1 MVMGYLEDLGIV
13 ADDLAES
20 KAKTSY
26 LADLGI
32 SPDEIQPAQEK
43 SLLKQRRETGPYPEV
58 IDYLKGVG
66 SALSGV
72 FSDPRE
78 QAKYIAAAFSE
89 PPKGVDLRVP
99 IDYLAG
105 LTEQVFGMGQ
115 GSIGFG
121 AGVTEAA
128 KEITAGR
135 NKMKTQLPA
144 DARLWGQVVDE
155 TGQRVVPL
163 IIPPYGAAVPGKVE
177 FEPVPSDVV
186 EKKARAGMERVA
198 EAFSYHPVTPGGQK
212 GLENI
217 GELIESV
224 VRKPSSAVGQFVS
237 KLTGDKA
244 WGYGAELAT
253 ELAMFKLFHSVGSDL
268 LRGKAK
274 KLSEGGGKL
283 DDKVFKQKS
292 EELLNQ
298 ARKEGFDLN
307 TEAGLNNLINAA
319 FPGKK
324 NAEVRAKYL
333 DELGKLRENIT
344 KVEKDKKGNI
354 TPKERD
360 KLLREFNQKVM
371 DIEKKRISP
380 DDTVSEGA
388 RARQE
393 RINKEKSDAESVSE
407 PLEDRI
413 ARARQEAQNKIDL
426 EKKREKREAE
436 EAQSEQ
442 QRNRTARAQ
451 EERQRVIEEADIEEP
466 TPAPERPAKGGP
478 LETAE
483 SKRPA
488 ETKRTNIESREHS
501 ERSRFTKDKLEKAA
515 KSARGYQ
522 KLREDLVDTLARLR
536 RERRAASQ
544 PRPEGKLSDVKQKGS
559 DKTVAFLEKKLEQLD
574 EFYKKRGG
582 TPPVMEYSTTNK
594 KTTVPEPKPVEPASK
609 PAPLKTPPKRQGAE
623 TPQGPQA
630 LREFG
635 VKPVKR
641 EVKSVPKQN
650 KVEKPTPVGKKTEV
664 KEKPQTKDERFHA
677 LADQQRGKPESAMLK
692 VQNKLGGGVLS
703 PVVEHAGDLIHRM
716 SQHPDFYK
724 GGFEWVKEKVD
735 KVHRYLHSEFGFE
748 KEHKQNWQNNAKY
761 RKKDP
766 TAFKKDL
773 DAALKI
779 YAKEHGKLKPFNDVQ
794 KLANDLAIAIGEQR
808 WNEARRLSSELKKI
822 TDKGR
827 ENWEKVAT
835 KEGFDEKPTSVP
847 KKDAVDQALDTLEK
861 ETPVVPVVKKRKGGR
876 GYEKQTKAEAT
887 RKEPVDVDRL
897 PDGVEAD
904 YEMRYKD
911 RKLGEKKMEDLKS
924 PSDIVA
930 KQLMETGELQ
940 GNQHVT
946 TNQLAS
952 ALNKK
957 VKEVTDKGRKAAEAE
972 DAKLAGLQRVD
983 PETGRKP
990 GVEPPKKASSGVTV
1004 PEALSKVEEALS
1016 KIAEKVETEFAT
1028 KEAQRKHRVER
1039 RVARKT
1045 KQLLKKLDKEGRQ
1058 GERITQERA
1067 LELLE
1072 REQAVKAA
1080 AKQNR
1085 LAKHKAEIMK
1095 RRKAVKGGTKLYSGI
1110 PVDEIP
1116 KVVRAF
1122 FRKYPSQRGDVFRN
1136 RKLWEETGYWI
1147 GRDGFWRKEDFSEVK
1162 FNVNR
1167 LESAYRRAEEIPLSL
1182 AVVKRGGGKLPR
1194 EYRNIKLF
1202 LSERGGFYNPN
1213 GKYININWKEFVEDF
1228 SNQLGVDKN
1237 TAVYA
1242 DFHQAFWHEIQH
1254 ALQDRVLPESFKGAN
1269 FDLEIRKHL
1278 NKFAETIRP
1287 KIRTVQG
1294 LELLDA
1300 IVNMAKR
1307 SGDVRTFM
1315 KNNAWALADHIKGD
1329 LTESRRME
1337 IVSDL
1342 WNTFYRRGKRDYLL
1356 NRGEMEARLFA
1367 ERAALTKKMRKE
1379 YPPWEHLDDMLE
1391 FENLNKAAGTTLY
1404 GGIPIDE
1411 FKKFFKRIFPKADR
1425 ETAINFP
1432 SGYRLT
1438 KAQAERVA
1446 NLTESGISLSTVKQL
1461 LVDSGLSAKDASNA
1475 LRIFQKES
1483 PLKGKK
1489 AGDTPLPKR
1498 KDKKQTWKA
1507 KHEDHGKVLDQR
1519 KKNKDNYAPPIYE
1532 NIAKSLV
1539 NLAENI
1545 GDLPKWI
1552 SSLKTGT
1559 RIIEKMGKPVVDS
1572 FYHTMN
1578 EAKEGQV
1585 RQVKADQTR
1594 LKEIR
1599 KIKGLTAG
1607 SPKRI
1612 GVAMIHDRSPRG
1624 RATLEK
1630 MGIKVRELTDPEI
1643 RARGLLEKFFK
1654 EKFEEV
1660 NQARI
1665 DVGLEPFTGVTDYV
1679 TFIHD
1684 LSVLDRFDIPWRFKS
1699 TKKIRKLMDD
1709 IHPSETGFRFGKKA
1723 SSELTLPL
1731 ETNVF
1736 KLADIYG
1743 RAAVRHSK
1751 LTPTIGLLQEH
1762 LRGFK
1767 HPETGKW
1774 WRLEDKAPNAYKY
1787 LRDWLDYEAGVRP
1800 TGGYDFPKLE
1810 KFAMRASKNLVA
1822 AFLAGSIRTVV
1833 IQPTAALFAAAQT
1846 HPKYSMA
1853 AAKFFASKATRKFVE
1868 RNSNL
1873 ITREY
1878 DIVQQALADAVLS
1891 KNPAELHAWATKKT
1905 LSGVK
1910 YADMATSG
1918 YVWYMKYLEGR
1929 GLGLNRK
1936 AASRRANL
1944 ETVKSQGSAAS
1955 HDLPKVQKV
1964 SLGRA
1969 VTLFQTFNINQ
1980 LGAMVNDIM
1989 GFNRPVDARIPVKR
2003 RLAQTVAALT
2013 MIEAV
2018 NVAFEE
2024 GADMESPL
2032 PAPFLS
2038 LYKSLAGGKSIPGS
2052 FGSVFKEV
2060 AEYIPVIGGAVK
2072 FGGSFGGP
2080 IADTIEKLLDLQR
2093 RTEGREMSDKEV
2105 DYMVEL
2111 LFYLGGAPGSRQFY
2125 RYKKSREKG
2134 YGVVQSLLGP
2144 KYKPGEKA
2152 GRNTRRARGSGRKR
2166 WSRKRD

>member
-1 MVMGYLEDLGIV
+1 MGYLEDLGIA
-13 ADDLAES
+13 ADDLVEP

-58 IDYLKGVG
+58 VDYLKGVG

-163 IIPPYGAAVPGKVE
+163 IMPPYGAAVPGKVE

-307 TEAGLNNLINAA
+307 TESGLNNLINAA

-371 DIEKKRISP
+371 DIEKKHISP

-451 EERQRVIEEADIEEP
+451 EERQRVIDEADIEEP

-483 SKRPA
+483 GKRPA

-522 KLREDLVDTLARLR
+522 KLRKDLVDTLARLR

-544 PRPEGKLSDVKQKGS
+544 PRPEGKLPDVKQKGS
-559 DKTVAFLEKKLEQLD
+559 DKTIAFLEKKLEQLD
-574 EFYKKRGG
+574 GFYKKHGG

-594 KTTVPEPKPVEPASK
+594 KTTVPEPKPVEPAPK

-623 TPQGPQA
+623 TPKGPQA
-630 LREFG
+630 LRELG

-641 EVKSVPKQN
+641 EAPSVPKQN
-650 KVEKPTPVGKKTEV
+650 KVEKPTPVGKKTEL
-664 KEKPQTKDERFHA
+664 KAEER
-677 LADQQRGKPESAMLK
+677 
-692 VQNKLGGGVLS
+692 
-703 PVVEHAGDLIHRM
+703 
-716 SQHPDFYK
+716 
-724 GGFEWVKEKVD
+724 
-735 KVHRYLHSEFGFE
+735 
-748 KEHKQNWQNNAKY
+748 
-761 RKKDP
+761 
-766 TAFKKDL
+766 
-773 DAALKI
+773 
-779 YAKEHGKLKPFNDVQ
+779 
-794 KLANDLAIAIGEQR
+794 
-808 WNEARRLSSELKKI
+808 
-822 TDKGR
+822 
-827 ENWEKVAT
+827 
-835 KEGFDEKPTSVP
+835 PTSVP

-990 GVEPPKKASSGVTV
+990 GVEPPKKTSSGVTV

-1028 KEAQRKHRVER
+1028 KEARRKHRVER

-1045 KQLLKKLDKEGRQ
+1045 KQLLKKLDKEGRV
-1058 GERITQERA
+1058 GKKITQEEA
-1067 LELLE
+1067 LRLLDQE
-1072 REQAVKAA
+1072 AA

-1095 RRKAVKGGTKLYSGI
+1095 RRKGGKGGTKLYSGI
-1110 PVDEIP
+1110 PVEDMP
-1116 KVVRAF
+1116 KVVKDF
-1122 FRKYPSQRGDVFRN
+1122 LRKTKGAVLDPYRN
-1136 RKLWEETGYWI
+1136 KELFDKTGYWL
-1147 GRDGFWRKEDFSEVK
+1147 GQDGFWRKEWIKKLTIDRGKLNKTKPFGGSGAAFVKDIVKTKDGSPLPKELDNTIIALFDRSAYSNK
-1162 FNVNR
+1162 FNKIFIDAKILSNPKELVNH
-1167 LESAYRRAEEIPLSL
+1167 IM
-1182 AVVKRGGGKLPR
+1182 
-1194 EYRNIKLF
+1194 
-1202 LSERGGFYNPN
+1202 
-1213 GKYININWKEFVEDF
+1213 
-1228 SNQLGVDKN
+1228 
-1237 TAVYA
+1237 
-1242 DFHQAFWHEIQH
+1242 HEIQH
-1254 ALQDRVLPESFKGAN
+1254 RINAYHQAFPGSSYDNIAKNLKRQRTLDEHMK
-1269 FDLEIRKHL
+1269 EIH
-1278 NKFAETIRP
+1278 
-1287 KIRTVQG
+1287 
-1294 LELLDA
+1294 
-1300 IVNMAKR
+1300 KR
-1307 SGDVRTFM
+1307 YAT
-1315 KNNAWALADHIKGD
+1315 
-1329 LTESRRME
+1329 TP
-1337 IVSDL
+1337 
-1342 WNTFYRRGKRDYLL
+1342 
-1356 NRGEMEARLFA
+1356 GEMEARVFA
-1367 ERAALTKKMRKE
+1367 ERALMTEAQRKAK
-1379 YPPWEHLDDMLE
+1379 PPWEHLDEMLKRE
-1391 FENLNKAAGTTLY
+1391 GLPVEVGLKLY
-1404 GGIPIDE
+1404 SNIPIDE

-1630 MGIKVRELTDPEI
+1630 MGIKVQELTDPEI

-1853 AAKFFASKATRKFVE
+1853 AAKFFTSRATRKFVE

-2166 WSRKRD
+2166 RSRKRD